1 MELRRLRLFA
11 AVVEAGS
18 MSAAA
23 SALSYSTSSVSE
35 QIAALERDVGMQLL
49 ERAPRGVRLT
59 AAGELLADR
68 AEQILAQ
75 VAALQ
80 AELDDL
86 AGLRTGQL
94 RAGAFSTAGAMLLPL
109 AASAFA
115 ARHPGVRLSIAEADP
130 DEALAL
136 LVAGEL
142 DLALI
147 YEFEGHPLSLPGG
160 LEQHDLLED
169 TLHLIAP
176 RGHITSRREVI
187 ALADLADERWI
198 QGVRHGSTADVL
210 PAACRAA
217 GFEPQIVTATDDPMA
232 VQGFVAA
239 GLGLAVVSQ
248 LLLPVT
254 RADVDVRQLR
264 PALRRTV
271 RVARRGGI
279 SPPPV
284 EAAMLAV
291 LVDVGHSVS
300 PLGSG
305 AVLSPRRGEY

>member
-1 MELRRLRLFA
+1 
-11 AVVEAGS
+11 

-35 QIAALERDVGMQLL
+35 QIAALEREVGMQLL

-59 AAGELLADR
+59 AAGELLAER

-75 VAALQ
+75 VAAAR

-86 AGLRTGQL
+86 AGLRAGQL
-94 RAGAFSTAGAMLLPL
+94 RVGAFSTAGATLLPS

-115 ARHPGVRLSIAEADP
+115 NRHAGVRLSIAEADP
-130 DEALAL
+130 DEALGL
-136 LVAGEL
+136 LVAGDL

-147 YEFEGHPLSLPGG
+147 YEFERHPLTLPGG
-160 LEQHDLLED
+160 VEQHDLLED

-176 RGHITSRREVI
+176 RGHLTSGREVI
-187 ALADLADERWI
+187 DLAALADESWV

-217 GFEPQIVTATDDPMA
+217 GFEPRIATATDDPMA

-239 GLGLAVVSQ
+239 GLGVAVVSQ

-254 RADVDVRQLR
+254 RPDVDIRQLR

-271 RVARRGGI
+271 RVARRTGTK
-279 SPPPV
+279 PPPA
-284 EAAMLAV
+284 EAAMIAV
-291 LVDVGHSVS
+291 LVGVADSVS

-305 AVLSPRRGEY
+305 AMLSSRRW